1 MTNRERMELR
11 RVFIAGTI
19 QGANADLRIDDQ
31 GYREQ
36 IAALV
41 RARFP
46 EAECFDPST
55 GVTRQLADPT
65 TMSVIGKLIGDVPPV
80 LDLGSLPAELAAL
93 RATFNEMT
101 REAADCDLCIAFL
114 PGRTLSMGT
123 AMEMQ
128 AAFSA
133 GVPVVAV
140 TSLVDNLAVMSVS
153 SWVAR
158 DLDALAGLLDGLR
171 EMSVP
176 LPERGHGA
184 ESALAGDAAR

>member
-1 MTNRERMELR
+1 MTNRVQMDLR

-19 QGANADLRIDDQ
+19 QGGNADLRIDDQ
-31 GYREQ
+31 AYREQ

-41 RARFP
+41 RSRFP
-46 EAECFDPST
+46 DAECFDPS
-55 GVTRQLADPT
+55 VDVARQLADPT
-65 TMSVIGKLIGDVPPV
+65 TQAVIGKVVGDPPPV
-80 LDLGSLPAELAAL
+80 LDLGALPAELAAL
-93 RATFNEMT
+93 REKFNEMT
-101 REAADCDLCIAFL
+101 REAATCDLCIAYL

-133 GVPVVAV
+133 GVPIAAV

-158 DLDALAGLLDGLR
+158 DLDALAELLDALR
-171 EMSVP
+171 
-176 LPERGHGA
+176 
-184 ESALAGDAAR
+184 

>member
-1 MTNRERMELR
+1 MELQ

-19 QGANADLRIDDQ
+19 QGANSDLRIDDQ

-36 IAALV
+36 IATLI
-41 RARFP
+41 RSRFP
-46 EAECFDPST
+46 EAECFDPSLE
-55 GVTRQLADPT
+55 VTRQLADPAT
-65 TMSVIGKLIGDVPPV
+65 LAVIGTLIGDTPHVLALGALPP
-80 LDLGSLPAELAAL
+80 ELTAL
-93 RATFNEMT
+93 REKFNEMT
-101 REAADCDLCIAFL
+101 AQAAKCDLCIAFL

-153 SWVAR
+153 SWVVR
-158 DLDALAGLLDGLR
+158 DLEALAELLDAF
-171 EMSVP
+171 SK
-176 LPERGHGA
+176 
-184 ESALAGDAAR
+184 D

>member
-1 MTNRERMELR
+1 MTNREHMDPR

-41 RARFP
+41 RSRLP
-46 EAECFDPST
+46 GAECFDPSVE
-55 GVTRQLADPT
+55 VTRQLADPT
-65 TMSVIGKLIGDVPPV
+65 TLSVIGKLIGDAPRV

-93 RATFNEMT
+93 RGTFNEMT
-101 REAADCDLCIAFL
+101 REAAKCDLCIAFL

-128 AAFSA
+128 AAFTA
-133 GVPVVAV
+133 GVPIVAV

-153 SWVAR
+153 SWVVR
-158 DLDALAGLLDGLR
+158 DLDALAELLDTLG
-171 EMSVP
+171 
-176 LPERGHGA
+176 
-184 ESALAGDAAR
+184 

>member
-1 MTNRERMELR
+1 MELR

-19 QGANADLRIDDQ
+19 QGSNADLRIDDQ

-36 IAALV
+36 IAELV
-41 RARFP
+41 RSRFP
-46 EAECFDPST
+46 GAECFDPSAD
-55 GVTRQLADPT
+55 VTRRLADPAT
-65 TMSVIGKLIGDVPPV
+65 QAVIGKLLGDVPRV
-80 LDLGSLPAELAAL
+80 LDLASLPAELAAL

-101 REAADCDLCIAFL
+101 REVAACDLCVAFL

-153 SWVAR
+153 SWVVR
-158 DLDALAGLLDGLR
+158 DLDALADLLDELG
-171 EMSVP
+171 
-176 LPERGHGA
+176 
-184 ESALAGDAAR
+184 